1 MKKNRNLIYGIL
13 AVFVLVVAV
22 IGYKTS
28 SIFQEQ
34 NLNFIVSK
42 DDSKQPP
49 EFIGDMVVIREL
61 DKALIRQKIE
71 QGREYLFRVIDEKEN
86 GAHKY
91 YYALD
96 DSFENRLHT
105 IYTSTLTYTLLKLY
119 DLEKDPLLLN
129 QALKSGEFILS
140 MQNKEEAKAYGAF
153 YYSSLS
159 V

>member
-1 MKKNRNLIYGIL
+1 MKIRRNKNLIYGVL

-34 NLNFIVSK
+34 NLNFIISE

-49 EFIGDMVVIREL
+49 EFIGDIVVIREL
-61 DKALIRQKIE
+61 DKELIRQKIE
-71 QGREYLFRVIDEKEN
+71 QGKEYLFRVIDEKEN
-86 GAHKY
+86 GVHKY

-119 DLEKDPLLLN
+119 NLEKDPLLLN
-129 QALKSGEFILS
+129 QALKCGEYILS
-140 MQNKEEAKAYGAF
+140 MQNK
-153 YYSSLS
+153 
-159 V
+159 